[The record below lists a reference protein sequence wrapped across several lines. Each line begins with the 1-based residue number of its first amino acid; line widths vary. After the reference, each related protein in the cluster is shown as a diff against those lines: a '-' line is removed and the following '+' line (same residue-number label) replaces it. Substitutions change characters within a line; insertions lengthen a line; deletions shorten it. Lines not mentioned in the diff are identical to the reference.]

1 MIACTA
7 VAKVYWCLEICACV
21 CFLGMVRARG
31 RYGSLTHKSCGH
43 AMAVTQARD
52 SQEARNNKVFRPA
65 CEASKTRRD
74 LEQDQKLRTK
84 EKRGN
89 NFFSQKK
96 EKKGFYIE
104 KTSFLYTKIDA
115 GWREETRTN
124 KTDWDRLTE
133 WRKKDAHE
141 FETELAHL

>member
-1 MIACTA
+1 
-7 VAKVYWCLEICACV
+7 
-21 CFLGMVRARG
+21 MVRARG

-52 SQEARNNKVFRPA
+52 SEEARNNKVFRPA

-89 NFFSQKK
+89 NFFFSQKK
-96 EKKGFYIE
+96 GKKVFYIE
-104 KTSFLYTKIDA
+104 KRVFCTRKLTRDGEKKRGQTK
-115 GWREETRTN
+115 RTG
-124 KTDWDRLTE
+124 TD
-133 WRKKDAHE
+133 
-141 FETELAHL
+141 